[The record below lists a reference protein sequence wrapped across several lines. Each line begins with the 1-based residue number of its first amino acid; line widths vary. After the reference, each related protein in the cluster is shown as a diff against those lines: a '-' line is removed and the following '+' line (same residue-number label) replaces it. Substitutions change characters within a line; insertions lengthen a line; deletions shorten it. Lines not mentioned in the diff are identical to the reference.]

1 MCSEVG
7 LAYDQHVGMEFRNDA
22 WALELNPKGTVP
34 FVKDGPLVL
43 NESNTIVSYIANKYG
58 AGTGERP
65 ACLPACLLPACCC
78 LPPPSAH
85 ACLNVALRLS
95 NDSPAGWSAHNRA
108 VPG

>member
-65 ACLPACLLPACCC
+65 ACLPGLPAACLP
-78 LPPPSAH
+78 
-85 ACLNVALRLS
+85 
-95 NDSPAGWSAHNRA
+95 SPASQS
-108 VPG
+108 VV

>member
-65 ACLPACLLPACCC
+65 ACLPGLPAGCLPACLLPACC
-78 LPPPSAH
+78 LPAL
-85 ACLNVALRLS
+85 ACKPVS
-95 NDSPAGWSAHNRA
+95 C
-108 VPG
+108 VT